1 MAGQMDKL
9 IGSQADR
16 QTIHRQVDEEEIRRD
31 EEGEAMFYKI
41 KMNAKAVSLAMN
53 CGVVVCKV
61 CCKSS
66 NLHTKQENHSGP

>member
-1 MAGQMDKL
+1 MRDKGQLSGRGINEMCRER
-9 IGSQADR
+9 G
-16 QTIHRQVDEEEIRRD
+16 RRD

-41 KMNAKAVSLAMN
+41 KMNAKAVSLAMS

-66 NLHTKQENHSGP
+66 NLHAKQETHSGP